1 MKVCVFTGS
10 RAEFGLLRPLIE
22 LLNNDPSFDL
32 KLVVSGSHLSPQ
44 LGFTID
50 EIVST
55 GFEIDEKIEI
65 LLASDTRTGVSKAM
79 GLGMISFSEALERLS
94 PDLVVVLGDRFELLS
109 FAAAAFIMGIPI
121 AHIHGGEI
129 TEGAYDDGIRHAI
142 TKMSQIHFTSTEV
155 YRKRVIQ
162 MGEHPNTVNNV
173 GALGLDN
180 IKAMDLLD
188 VKSLSHELQFDIG
201 SECIVVTYHPETNSE
216 VESSEVVTN
225 LLKALDSF
233 RNLKV
238 VFTKANADHGGDTI
252 NKMIVSFVLQNSD
265 RMRLYSSLGSLKYL
279 SLLKHATLMAG
290 NTSSGIIEMPFFRK
304 PTVNIGDRQKGRV
317 QSESIIQVFNSF
329 ESIKEGIK
337 KGLSAEFRLKCQ
349 NVPNYYGDGK
359 AAERIIDVLK
369 VTEISSIRYKHFYD
383 YPDSKVELC

>member
-1 MKVCVFTGS
+1 MRVCLFTGS

-22 LLNNDPSFDL
+22 LLNKDPFFEL

-44 LGFTID
+44 LGFTVD
-50 EIVST
+50 EIIST
-55 GFEIDEKIEI
+55 GLKIDEKIEI

-79 GLGMISFSEALERLS
+79 GLGMISFAEALERLS

-109 FAAAAFIMGIPI
+109 FVTSAFIMGIPI
-121 AHIHGGEI
+121 AHVHGGEI

-142 TKMSQIHFTSTEV
+142 TKMSQLHFTSTEV
-155 YRKRVIQ
+155 YRRRVIQ
-162 MGEHPNTVNNV
+162 MGEQPDMVYNV

-188 VKSLSHELQFDIG
+188 VENLSQALHFNLG
-201 SECIVVTYHPETNSE
+201 SDFIIVTYHPETNSE
-216 VESSEVVTN
+216 VESTEVITN
-225 LLKALDSF
+225 LLQVLDSF
-233 RNLKV
+233 QVLKV
-238 VFTKANADHGGDTI
+238 IFTKANADHGGNEI
-252 NKMIVSFVLQNSD
+252 NKMIESFVSHNPA

-279 SLLKHATLMAG
+279 SLLKHATLMVG

-329 ESIKEGIK
+329 DSIKEGIK
-337 KGLSAEFRLKCQ
+337 KGLSPEFRLKCQ
-349 NVPNYYGDGK
+349 NVPAYYGDGK
-359 AAERIIDVLK
+359 AAERIVGFLK

-383 YPDSKVELC
+383 FPNAMGELC